1 MSGATHESDCGMK
14 RQTVCLFPYWPVPVP
29 CWGRL
34 ISRGYPRLPEVTR
47 EFPLEQAE
55 GGFTS
60 HHSFMVK
67 YKAGQDL
74 GLDMH
79 TDDSDVT
86 VNVCL
91 GKDFRGAANQMR
103 KTEAVVCPDE
113 HSRRHPIRCV
123 PAVFHRDPPP
133 PCPSHPRGA
142 RSTRLWA
149 APQPC
154 SWSHDAGA
162 ALTVCGDS
170 RSPSHRQ
177 FFASYSHERGL
188 AHVRLSSSPLT
199 VEP

>member
-1 MSGATHESDCGMK
+1 MSQRHEWRHARERLRHEAANRVPLSLPACPCALLGQAD
-14 RQTVCLFPYWPVPVP
+14 FP
-29 CWGRL
+29 R
-34 ISRGYPRLPEVTR
+34 SPEFTR

-103 KTEAVVCPDE
+103 KTETAVCPDE

-123 PAVFHRDPPP
+123 RPSSTVLLRLRAPPTHAVLGVHGCGPHPSPARGPMTQA
-133 PCPSHPRGA
+133 PR
-142 RSTRLWA
+142 
-149 APQPC
+149 
-154 SWSHDAGA
+154 
-162 ALTVCGDS
+162 
-170 RSPSHRQ
+170 
-177 FFASYSHERGL
+177 
-188 AHVRLSSSPLT
+188 
-199 VEP
+199 